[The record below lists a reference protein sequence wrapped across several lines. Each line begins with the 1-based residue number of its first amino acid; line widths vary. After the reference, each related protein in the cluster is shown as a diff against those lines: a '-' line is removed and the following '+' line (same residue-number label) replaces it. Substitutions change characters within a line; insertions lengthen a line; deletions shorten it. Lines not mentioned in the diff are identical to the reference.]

1 MQPDHSRANTA
12 PDPRTVLAPLYPAA
26 LTPMGA
32 PSEDGDSPPKKS
44 GPGML
49 ALLPFDPLRL
59 VDAIW
64 RKLGLALLVGGALG
78 AALYVAAAIKV
89 EPHFVGQITLLRQEP
104 PTGLRAT
111 ESGEAFKPGQITIA
125 TLISLM
131 KSPVVNEATS
141 AAINGVLTPAEVAA
155 SVQIAAERGTDIIR
169 VTMSTARGAEITASA
184 LNAYATEAVKITR
197 TMMVNDATAMN
208 RFMLEQLA
216 LVDKEIAAVDEE
228 LLRYTRENK
237 IIDTDKEISAA
248 LGSLSNQDARL
259 QEIQME
265 YESLDLRISSTQ
277 KELAKA
283 SPLAAKLNSAREEH
297 QRLLSRYTAE
307 HPTVREQDERIK
319 MLETQLHETLGG
331 KEDRPPQSGDGAVAE
346 NLYLGLITLRSQKSV
361 LAQQME
367 KMKSTRAALEA
378 RLNELPRKSVE
389 VAQIKVKRQAL
400 EKAQSVLASRERETR
415 LYSDDSLSY
424 YRVYAPV
431 KSKEI
436 GIDPRANKR
445 VLAAAAGFAGGAGA
459 VLLPFMGMML
469 IDGRLRTVG
478 DLHRATGLPI
488 LHASLPGDKRDADQT
503 LQEWTRLKPKLQ
515 SPSGAVVCGFLAQG
529 SQAGLTSIMMEF
541 ALSAERLSSAVIVIA
556 DVDDPNIP
564 SMPLADAMHP
574 ELLNHATA
582 WMQNDHG
589 IRLLST
595 GDRWTWSSEQR
606 QALDLALT
614 QWARVPNAVVLVAL
628 PDATRP
634 EALLMASPMPRVLW
648 VGTGDES
655 KVSDIA
661 ERITTYRHAGCQF
674 QGALMHQSVKLKPAV
689 LNKVARM
696 ITAFVLLAALP
707 IVAQDDSEAI
717 ARHGAERVA
726 LAKQRLASMTSKPA
740 APAEALPA
748 PEFRLGPGDG
758 VSIGIFGMPE
768 LERPAVSVAPD
779 GTITYLHVHGL
790 QAAGLTIDELRDA
803 LADRLRSHYQTPRL
817 IITPIAFKSQRVYVL
832 GKVVKKG
839 VIMMD
844 RPLTVLEAVTE
855 AGGLETG
862 LFQQNTVELADL
874 GRSFLVRGQKRLNVD
889 FEALFYR
896 GDMNQNL
903 PLEPEDYLYFPSANN
918 NEIYVIGSVM
928 KQGMQGLLTHS
939 TVVSAVTMAGGFA
952 PYAYRSRVLVV
963 RGSLDK
969 PQTFEIDMDRILRGT
984 ELNFRLEPKDI
995 IYVASHPWKD
1005 AAELLEAA
1013 IGTFMKTAILSAASS
1028 AVPALITTPLI
1039 TTEKDN
1045 GTP

>member
-1 MQPDHSRANTA
+1 
-12 PDPRTVLAPLYPAA
+12 
-26 LTPMGA
+26 
-32 PSEDGDSPPKKS
+32 
-44 GPGML
+44 ML

-184 LNAYATEAVKITR
+184 LNAYATEAVRITR

-265 YESLDLRISSTQ
+265 YESLDLRITSTQ

-415 LYSDDSLSY
+415 LYSDDSLS
-424 YRVYAPV
+424 
-431 KSKEI
+431 I
-436 GIDPRANKR
+436 
-445 VLAAAAGFAGGAGA
+445 
-459 VLLPFMGMML
+459 
-469 IDGRLRTVG
+469 T
-478 DLHRATGLPI
+478 
-488 LHASLPGDKRDADQT
+488 AS
-503 LQEWTRLKPKLQ
+503 
-515 SPSGAVVCGFLAQG
+515 
-529 SQAGLTSIMMEF
+529 
-541 ALSAERLSSAVIVIA
+541 
-556 DVDDPNIP
+556 
-564 SMPLADAMHP
+564 
-574 ELLNHATA
+574 
-582 WMQNDHG
+582 
-589 IRLLST
+589 
-595 GDRWTWSSEQR
+595 
-606 QALDLALT
+606 
-614 QWARVPNAVVLVAL
+614 
-628 PDATRP
+628 
-634 EALLMASPMPRVLW
+634 
-648 VGTGDES
+648 
-655 KVSDIA
+655 
-661 ERITTYRHAGCQF
+661 
-674 QGALMHQSVKLKPAV
+674 MHQ
-689 LNKVARM
+689 
-696 ITAFVLLAALP
+696 
-707 IVAQDDSEAI
+707 
-717 ARHGAERVA
+717 
-726 LAKQRLASMTSKPA
+726 
-740 APAEALPA
+740 
-748 PEFRLGPGDG
+748 
-758 VSIGIFGMPE
+758 
-768 LERPAVSVAPD
+768 
-779 GTITYLHVHGL
+779 
-790 QAAGLTIDELRDA
+790 
-803 LADRLRSHYQTPRL
+803 
-817 IITPIAFKSQRVYVL
+817 
-832 GKVVKKG
+832 
-839 VIMMD
+839 
-844 RPLTVLEAVTE
+844 
-855 AGGLETG
+855 
-862 LFQQNTVELADL
+862 
-874 GRSFLVRGQKRLNVD
+874 
-889 FEALFYR
+889 
-896 GDMNQNL
+896 
-903 PLEPEDYLYFPSANN
+903 
-918 NEIYVIGSVM
+918 
-928 KQGMQGLLTHS
+928 
-939 TVVSAVTMAGGFA
+939 
-952 PYAYRSRVLVV
+952 
-963 RGSLDK
+963 
-969 PQTFEIDMDRILRGT
+969 
-984 ELNFRLEPKDI
+984 
-995 IYVASHPWKD
+995 
-1005 AAELLEAA
+1005 
-1013 IGTFMKTAILSAASS
+1013 
-1028 AVPALITTPLI
+1028 
-1039 TTEKDN
+1039 
-1045 GTP
+1045 